1 MLGLRT
7 LQRHLERI
15 YEIRVG
21 ANVDRFLITDAELAR
36 QLDSSGRARA
46 VPEKLLVHQDG
57 EYVDV
62 ALYLDEELLTRWA
75 ADDPIER
82 LHDGNLATF
91 CTVLEGVSHFLYLS
105 WNAIHDLAV
114 TLLEL
119 ELQAEVDKFA
129 LAAILFGRQFGGRIP
144 TGLHPCLFAT
154 PSFDTALDAESLY
167 RYRNANRY
175 AGLYCAQLQKRFLR
189 TPGGVSILNELRQFY
204 RLTHGRKLDRIRSLN

>member
-15 YEIRVG
+15 YEIRVEE
-21 ANVDRFLITDAELAR
+21 NVDRFLITDAELAR
-36 QLDSSGRARA
+36 QLDRTECPRA

-57 EYVDV
+57 DYVDL

-75 ADDPIER
+75 ADDPIEN
-82 LHDGNLATF
+82 LHHGNLSTF
-91 CTVLEGVSHFLYLS
+91 CTVLEGVSHFLYLC
-105 WNAIHDLAV
+105 WNATHDRAV

-119 ELQAEVDKFA
+119 ELQAEVDKFI
-129 LAAILFGRQFGGRIP
+129 LAAVLFGRQFGGRVP
-144 TGLHPCLFAT
+144 TGLHPCLFAA
-154 PSFDTALDAESLY
+154 PSFDTALDPESLY

-175 AGLYCAQLQKRFLR
+175 ASLYCAQLQKRFLR

-204 RLTHGRKLDRIRSLN
+204 RLTHRRKLDRIRSLN